1 MISDLSQTL
10 LKLLSQPNLPTELA
24 DSQIVFDRPTGQFT
38 PQHPAINLFLYDI
51 RENVELRDN
60 EPLIERDRP
69 RGQAIIRCPPIRMD
83 CTYLVTAW
91 TMTGEDIALQ
101 EHRLLSQIFQ
111 VFSRYPEIP
120 EPFLQGQLKQQ
131 LFPIPLNIHCGDRLK
146 NTSEF
151 WTSLGIPP
159 RVFLAIT
166 ATIGMNPLIDP
177 TRPLTPARLV
187 EKTVLQMDTILP
199 DCFQIEG
206 TVKDIDFQ
214 PIPQVTVELVELGER
229 FVADGSG
236 EYGFRA
242 ISAGAYT
249 LRVTPST
256 GNVAEFPITVPSITG
271 GRYDL
276 RLN

>member
-10 LKLLSQPNLPTELA
+10 LKLLSQLNLPTELA

-38 PQHPAINLFLYDI
+38 PQHPTIDLFLYDI

-83 CTYLVTAW
+83 CTYLITAW

-131 LFPIPLNIHCGDRLK
+131 PFPIPLNIHCGDRLK
-146 NTSEF
+146 NVSEF

-159 RVFLAIT
+159 RVFWAVT
-166 ATIGMNPLIDP
+166 ATIAIQPLPDP
-177 TRPLTPARLV
+177 NQPLMPERLV
-187 EKTVLQMDTILP
+187 EKTVLHLDTAASGQ
-199 DCFQIEG
+199 FQLAE
-206 TVKDIDFQ
+206 
-214 PIPQVTVELVELGER
+214 TVE
-229 FVADGSG
+229 DNTTSG
-236 EYGFRA
+236 
-242 ISAGAYT
+242 
-249 LRVTPST
+249 
-256 GNVAEFPITVPSITG
+256 
-271 GRYDL
+271 
-276 RLN
+276 